1 MSHSLAD
8 LGAVKLPDLPH
19 RLQAARR
26 AAGLTQAEVAR
37 QLGVHPMSVSSWE
50 RGVMTPEESKLARLA
65 ELYGVAPASLRYG
78 GEHAPVERP
87 EHVPSLA
94 LRKRLPTRAY
104 DLVLGYLHR
113 MEEAGCTQ
121 EQIDEAE
128 RVMIDGAYNKLN
140 KRDFRERS
148 EDDIITDIRAA
159 WDFIAHVLR
168 RQGVPL

>member
-1 MSHSLAD
+1 MSALLPD
-8 LGAVKLPDLPH
+8 LGAVKPPDLPQ

-50 RGVMTPEESKLARLA
+50 RGVMTPEESRLARLA
-65 ELYGVAPASLRYG
+65 ELYGVPPASLRYG
-78 GEHAPVERP
+78 GDVPAKPAAEHPGSA
-87 EHVPSLA
+87 SLRA
-94 LRKRLPTRAY
+94 RLPMNAY
-104 DLVLGYLHR
+104 GVVIEYLR
-113 MEEAGCTQ
+113 LMEDAGASQ
-121 EQIDEAE
+121 AQIDEAE

-148 EDDIITDIRAA
+148 EADIITDIRAA

-168 RQGVPL
+168 RQGIPL